1 MSTTTPSS
9 EMQPDLSIVTPCFNE
24 QDAIES
30 CVRRVSEALTGLG
43 ITYEHIL
50 IDNASTDT
58 TLATILRLRSKYPE
72 TRVLAN
78 EFNIGAFRSIQR
90 GLLASRGKLVVPFLA
105 ADCQDPPELI
115 PVMLQLQKETNCQT
129 VAGVRRT
136 RSDNIVIRRF
146 RRLFYFIIRK
156 SSKDTYR
163 EGASEFRLI
172 ESSAAKQLGEITDS
186 MPFFRVYMSQIQ
198 GRVEYLEYEMT
209 TRTAG
214 KSSAT
219 FFSLVDDAMNG
230 ILLAVPSLF
239 SRLLVLLIAV
249 LGMTP
254 IVFTVFWFTGMLHS
268 LTLLT
273 ALAFLATGTGY
284 ILITILH
291 LFIGQYIFTIHA
303 QLRRG
308 PEAQTREL

>member
-1 MSTTTPSS
+1 MATTIPAS
-9 EMQPDLSIVTPCFNE
+9 EMQPVLSVVTPCFNE
-24 QDAIES
+24 QDTIES
-30 CVRRVSEALTGLG
+30 CVRRVFEALTGLG
-43 ITYEHIL
+43 IAYEHIL
-50 IDNASTDT
+50 IDNASTDA
-58 TLATILRLRSKYPE
+58 TLATILRLRSKYPG

-115 PVMLQLQKETNCQT
+115 PVMLQIQKETNCQT
-129 VAGVRRT
+129 VAGVRST
-136 RSDNIVIRRF
+136 RSDNFVISRF

-172 ESSAAKQLGEITDS
+172 ESSAAKQLGKITDS

-219 FFSLVDDAMNG
+219 FLGLVDDAMNG
-230 ILLAVPSLF
+230 ILLAIPSLF
-239 SRLLVLLIAV
+239 SRLLVLLLVV
-249 LGMTP
+249 LGVTP
-254 IVFTVFWFTGMLHS
+254 IIVTVFWFTGVFQS

-273 ALAFLATGTGY
+273 ALTCVAIVVGFL
-284 ILITILH
+284 LLTILH